1 MKKFFSLL
9 LVLTVLALN
18 HGQANAS
25 EMPDV
30 IVKNA
35 TEEILGILRKN
46 HSIYKKD
53 TAALYKMVHKQIVPY
68 FDFNTMSKLVLGR
81 NWRTANSDQR
91 ERFTHAFRDL
101 LIRTYATAILRY
113 TNEKIVYLPFR
124 AKPTD
129 KKVVVKTKVV
139 SKSGAPD
146 VQLNYSFFNKNN
158 TWKVFDVSIEGI
170 SLINNYR
177 SVYREKVK
185 KQGLESVI
193 KMIEQDPGQTKSTK
207 EPK

>member
-9 LVLTVLALN
+9 LVLTVLGLN
-18 HGQANAS
+18 LGQVNAG
-25 EMPDV
+25 EMPNV

-35 TEEILGILRKN
+35 TEEILGLLRKN

-53 TAALYKMVHKQIVPY
+53 TTALYKMVHEQIVPY

-129 KKVVVKTKVV
+129 KKVTVKTKVV

-146 VQLNYSFFNKNN
+146 VQLNYSFFNKNDA
-158 TWKVFDVSIEGI
+158 WKVFDVSIEGI

-193 KMIEQDPGQTKSTK
+193 KMIEHDPGKTKFKK
-207 EPK
+207 ESK

>member
-9 LVLTVLALN
+9 LVLTVFGLN
-18 HGQANAS
+18 QGQVNAG

-53 TAALYKMVHKQIVPY
+53 TAALYKMVHEQIVPY

-129 KKVVVKTKVV
+129 KKVIVKTKVV

-146 VQLNYSFFNKNN
+146 VQLNYSFFNKND

-193 KMIEQDPGQTKSTK
+193 KMIEQDPGQTKSKKTK
-207 EPK
+207 